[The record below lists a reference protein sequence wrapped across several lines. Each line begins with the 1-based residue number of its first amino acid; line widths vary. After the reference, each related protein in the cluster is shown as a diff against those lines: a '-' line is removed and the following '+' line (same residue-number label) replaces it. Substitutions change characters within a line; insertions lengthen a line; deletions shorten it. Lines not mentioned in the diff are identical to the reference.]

1 MRRDRSVRILAE
13 GITASN
19 DTWRTGLNN
28 NTLVIGPSGAGKTR
42 GYVLPNLLAS
52 EGSIVVT
59 DTKGELYGQMKEQ
72 LEQKGFNVSCVD
84 FINPQASTIGYDPL
98 DHIRVVDGKARE
110 QDMISIAASLC
121 PVDNNYEPFWDFI
134 VRGLIA
140 SLIGYTMAALP
151 EEERNLSSVCR
162 LYDTVVDGRYEKL
175 ILEMQEED
183 PMAFAVRQYSAT
195 MAAKEAEK
203 MAASIKSVT
212 GQKLLPYM
220 VSEVDQLFKMG
231 NRIDFRDLRR
241 QKTAL
246 FVHISDVDRSLD
258 RLVALFYEQMLKALI
273 ERSDQDGYPV
283 HIILDDFVCGCPIQ
297 GFDSISSVI
306 RSRGIYVSLIIQS
319 IAQLESLYGN
329 KAATICDNCD
339 TTLYLGGN
347 DPTTARWIGER
358 ANRSPHAILS
368 MPVDDALLIQRGKPV
383 QKVKRYRLEDHH
395 DYEIQD
401 KQPDIDEM
409 ENEGICV

>member
-13 GITASN
+13 GVTASN
-19 DTWRTGLNN
+19 DSWRTGLNN
-28 NTLVIGPSGAGKTR
+28 NTLIIGPSGAGKTR
-42 GYVLPNLLAS
+42 GYVTPNILAS
-52 EGSIVVT
+52 EGSIVVA
-59 DTKGELYGQMKEQ
+59 DTKGELHERLREQ
-72 LEQKGFNVSCVD
+72 LEQKGFLVSCID
-84 FINPQASTIGYDPL
+84 FTDPAASTIGYDPL
-98 DHIRVVDGKARE
+98 DHIRIVDGNARE

-121 PVDNNYEPFWDFI
+121 PIDNNYEPFWDFI

-175 ILEMQEED
+175 ILEMQDED
-183 PMAFAVRQYSAT
+183 PMAFAVRQHSAS

-241 QKTAL
+241 EKTAL
-246 FVHISDVDRSLD
+246 FVHVSDVDRSMD
-258 RLVALFYEQMLKALI
+258 RLVALFYEQMLKTLV

-283 HIILDDFVCGCPIQ
+283 HVILDDFACGCPIQ

-347 DPTTARWIGER
+347 DPATARWIGER
-358 ANRSPHAILS
+358 ANRPPHAILT
-368 MPVDDALLIQRGKPV
+368 MPVDDALLIQRGKSV
-383 QKVKRYRLEDHH
+383 QKVKRYRLEDHQDCEMH
-395 DYEIQD
+395 DESVGN
-401 KQPDIDEM
+401 ER
-409 ENEGICV
+409 ENEGICA

>member
-13 GITASN
+13 GVTASN

-42 GYVLPNLLAS
+42 GYVIPNLLAS

-72 LEQKGFNVSCVD
+72 LEQKGFKVSCVD
-84 FINPQASTIGYDPL
+84 FIDPQASTIGYDSL
-98 DHIRVVDGKARE
+98 DHIRMINNKVRE
-110 QDMISIAASLC
+110 QDVVSVAASLC
-121 PVDNNYEPFWDFI
+121 PVDNHYEPFWDYI
-134 VRGLIA
+134 VRGLMA
-140 SLIGYTMAALP
+140 SLISYTMAALP

-175 ILEMQEED
+175 ILEMQDED
-183 PMAFAVRQYSAT
+183 PMAFAVRQHSAS

-246 FVHISDVDRSLD
+246 FVHVSDVDRSMD
-258 RLVALFYEQMLKALI
+258 RLIGLFYEQMLKALI

-283 HIILDDFVCGCPIQ
+283 HIILDDFACGCPIQ
-297 GFDSISSVI
+297 GFDNITSVI
-306 RSRGIYVSLIIQS
+306 RSRGIYVSVIIQS
-319 IAQLESLYGN
+319 IAQLEALYGN
-329 KAATICDNCD
+329 KAATICENCD

-347 DPTTARWIGER
+347 DPATARWIGER
-358 ANRSPHAILS
+358 ANRASYAILS
-368 MPVDDALLIQRGKPV
+368 MPVEDALLIQRGKPV
-383 QKVKRYRLEDHH
+383 QKVKRYRLEDHQNYEMH
-395 DYEIQD
+395 DESMGN
-401 KQPDIDEM
+401 ER